1 MSNVVDLSQVREN
14 HYGRRA
20 KISTSLKRLSR
31 DNRKRLL
38 GSYPYMRFWLH
49 QLDAHYYAHFL
60 RLHLGLRESLEQ
72 QITLAGEQF
81 AVINQFDHH
90 AKIFSAA
97 NYLPSDYQ
105 KSQLILADLEK
116 LDTKLADDYHLPLQA
131 ERLISYMERAS
142 DVYSIALL
150 GVLYMLEEQLSFA
163 APALLSGLRNNGV
176 ETSKACSYLHH
187 HCGNR
192 PSLWRFLRSLDSITD
207 FQTQAN
213 VTIAATVT
221 YEIHRE
227 MLAPRTFRQSVQRN
241 VRRNE
246 WLPLA

>member
-1 MSNVVDLSQVREN
+1 MSNIVDLAQVREN

-31 DNRKRLL
+31 DNRRQLL
-38 GSYPYMRFWLH
+38 ACYPYMRFWLH

-60 RLHLGLRESLEQ
+60 RLHLSLRESLEQ
-72 QITLAGEQF
+72 QIALAGEQF

-90 AKIFSAA
+90 AKLFSAA
-97 NYLPSDYQ
+97 NYLPSDYH
-105 KSQLILADLEK
+105 KSQLIRADLEK
-116 LDTKLADDYHLPLQA
+116 LNTAVSEDYLLPLQA
-131 ERLISYMERAS
+131 ERLISYMARAS

-150 GVLYMLEEQLSFA
+150 GVLYMLDEQLSFA
-163 APALLSGLRNNGV
+163 APALLRGLHSKGV
-176 ETSKACSYLHH
+176 DTSEACTYLRH

-192 PSLWRFLRSLDSITD
+192 SSLWRFLRSLDSITD

-221 YEIHRE
+221 YEMHRE
-227 MLAPRTFRQSVQRN
+227 MLAPRRFRQSVQRN
-241 VRRNE
+241 TQRDE
-246 WLPLA
+246 